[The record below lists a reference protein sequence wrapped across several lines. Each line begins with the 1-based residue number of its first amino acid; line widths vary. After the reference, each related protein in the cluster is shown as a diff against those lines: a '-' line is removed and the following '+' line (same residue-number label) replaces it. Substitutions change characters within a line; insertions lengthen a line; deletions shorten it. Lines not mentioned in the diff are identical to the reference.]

1 MKEVRTLLLT
11 LSDYPL
17 PPTEDK
23 TEILRVVVRES
34 MSLDLLDRLI
44 SDIFSVTQTLADS
57 DAIDLEAYQAGPST
71 VEKHHGSQGH
81 DKQNAHKAKQ
91 PMRKGVHR
99 SVC

>member
-1 MKEVRTLLLT
+1 MFSVLT

-44 SDIFSVTQTLADS
+44 ADTFSVVQTLADS
-57 DAIDLEAYQAGPST
+57 DAVDLEAYSPGSAT
-71 VEKHHGSQGH
+71 VEKQHGNQGH
-81 DKQNAHKAKQ
+81 DKQNAHKAKN
-91 PMRKGVHR
+91 PMHKGVHR
-99 SVC
+99 TVC